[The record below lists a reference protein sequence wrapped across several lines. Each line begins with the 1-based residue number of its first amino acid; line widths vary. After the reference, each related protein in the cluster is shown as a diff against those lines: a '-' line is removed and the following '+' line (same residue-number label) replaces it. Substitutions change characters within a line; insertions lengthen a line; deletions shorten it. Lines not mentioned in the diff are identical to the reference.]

1 MADLENIPEIE
12 TKETAETNAEI
23 EAFEEEDIQTAQE
36 EQQEMLENKFDALTE
51 MLDARRYSDFIHE
64 LEDLNPVDAADFFTE
79 LPEKRIPA
87 VFRLLSKDAAADI
100 FAELDPEVQER
111 IISAMT
117 DRELSNIV
125 EDLFVDD
132 TVDMLSEMPANIV
145 RRIMR
150 SATPETRSQINRFL
164 AYPESSAGSIMT
176 AEFLSLQKNMTIAQ
190 AVEVIRK
197 TGTDKETIYV
207 AYVTDQARVLEGV
220 VDLKDLL
227 FFPADKLIGDIMDT
241 SVVAA
246 STVDDRETVAQTI
259 QKYDLLALP
268 IVDKE
273 HRLVGIVTV
282 DDALDVLKDETTED
296 IEKMAAILP
305 SDKTYLRTGV
315 FQTWCQRIPWL
326 MLLLISATF
335 TSTIITHYE
344 TAIGTYAILTAFFPM
359 LMDTGGNAGSQSSVT
374 IIRGL
379 SLGEI
384 ELSDVWRVLWK
395 ELRVSLLCGVSVAT
409 VCFLKT
415 MLVDFKLQFTPEN
428 MLIAGIVCLTVL
440 AAIVIAK
447 IIGTLLP
454 ILAKRLGL
462 DPAVM
467 ASPFITTIVDT
478 LTLMIYF
485 AIASRILHF

>member
-1 MADLENIPEIE
+1 MADLEILEE
-12 TKETAETNAEI
+12 TKESAQTNAEVM
-23 EAFEEEDIQTAQE
+23 AFEEEDIQTAQE
-36 EQQEMLENKFDALTE
+36 EQQELLENKFDSLTE
-51 MLDARRYSDFIHE
+51 LLDSRRYSDFIHE

-87 VFRLLSKDAAADI
+87 VFRLLKKDAAADI
-100 FAELDPEVQER
+100 FAELEPEVQER
-111 IISAMT
+111 IIVAMT
-117 DRELSNIV
+117 DREISNIV
-125 EDLFVDD
+125 EDLFLDD
-132 TVDMLSEMPANIV
+132 AVDMLSEMPANIV

-150 SATPETRSQINRFL
+150 SATPETRAQINRFL
-164 AYPESSAGSIMT
+164 AYPEDSAGSIMT
-176 AEFLSLQKNMTIAQ
+176 AEYLSLRKDMTVSQ
-190 AVEVIRK
+190 AVDYIRK
-197 TGTDKETIYV
+197 NGNDKETVYV
-207 AYVTDQARVLEGV
+207 AYVTNAARVLEGV

-227 FFPADKLIGDIMDT
+227 FFPADKTIEDIMDT

-246 STVDDRETVAQTI
+246 STVDDQETVANAI

-273 HRLVGIVTV
+273 HRLVGIVTI
-282 DDALDVLKDETTED
+282 DDALDVLKEETTED

-326 MLLLISATF
+326 MLLMISATF

-395 ELRVSLLCGVSVAT
+395 ELRVSFLCGISVAV

-415 MLVDFKLQFTPEN
+415 MLVDFKLQFTAGN
-428 MLIAGIVCLTVL
+428 VTIALVVCLTVL
-440 AAIVIAK
+440 CAIVIAK

-478 LTLMIYF
+478 LTLMLYF
-485 AIASRILHF
+485 TIASKILGF

>member
-1 MADLENIPEIE
+1 
-12 TKETAETNAEI
+12 
-23 EAFEEEDIQTAQE
+23 
-36 EQQEMLENKFDALTE
+36 
-51 MLDARRYSDFIHE
+51 
-64 LEDLNPVDAADFFTE
+64 
-79 LPEKRIPA
+79 
-87 VFRLLSKDAAADI
+87 
-100 FAELDPEVQER
+100 
-111 IISAMT
+111 
-117 DRELSNIV
+117 
-125 EDLFVDD
+125 
-132 TVDMLSEMPANIV
+132 
-145 RRIMR
+145 
-150 SATPETRSQINRFL
+150 
-164 AYPESSAGSIMT
+164 
-176 AEFLSLQKNMTIAQ
+176 
-190 AVEVIRK
+190 
-197 TGTDKETIYV
+197 
-207 AYVTDQARVLEGV
+207 
-220 VDLKDLL
+220 
-227 FFPADKLIGDIMDT
+227 
-241 SVVAA
+241 
-246 STVDDRETVAQTI
+246 
-259 QKYDLLALP
+259 
-268 IVDKE
+268 
-273 HRLVGIVTV
+273 
-282 DDALDVLKDETTED
+282 
-296 IEKMAAILP
+296 
-305 SDKTYLRTGV
+305 
-315 FQTWCQRIPWL
+315 
-326 MLLLISATF
+326 
-335 TSTIITHYE
+335 
-344 TAIGTYAILTAFFPM
+344 M